1 MTSKASYLA
10 GYVEVVVQDFVC
22 EIDPEE
28 ERYKTYSDLG
38 GLRADL
44 EECIEG
50 RVADWQVE
58 QREKHKE
65 GQL

>member
-10 GYVEVVVQDFVC
+10 AYVELVAEDFVC

-28 ERYKTYSDLG
+28 ERYKTYADLDS
-38 GLRADL
+38 LRADL
-44 EECIEG
+44 TECIDG

-58 QREKHKE
+58 QRKKHKE
-65 GQL
+65 GQA